1 MDDVHLNTYLDRCS
15 GKYNGEQGGLRPLRR
30 ALLFAL
36 LLAGV
41 LFGLDA
47 RPAHAQETPALDA
60 RLLKTVGANPG
71 VCAPEGQTSIDA
83 APGSVVYICY
93 TLTNTGSVGLEPLD
107 LIDNYDNPAAFEP
120 VVWQRTPGQVLAP
133 GARLE
138 PTGANGLIRAVTVSA
153 AAGSSLTGSAGWGV
167 VAADG
172 SQTRQITSNPVT
184 INVVSLSTQ
193 ATLTGYTSAGTATV
207 NCSSPSVTLTSYQSP
222 VYLCLTLT
230 NASSITLTQHQVSI
244 PGFDVDF
251 VLDKP
256 LGPSGT
262 VSATLRITNVDN
274 AKMAP
279 RLNAPT
285 VTSRAYI
292 TSTNA
297 TGGTPATLSVS
308 TSSEPIVVNGPAA
321 SVSLLKT
328 INSDATSCST
338 TTTLSNVSYGLTFYY
353 CLVLINSAS
362 LTFTDHIFT
371 EPALSI
377 AGSFNEVLPPGRRIS
392 ITNNY
397 LQVNKGITPFLGP
410 FTVTQS
416 INNTMLYTASN
427 PGLDIRASASAAAS
441 ISMLTPT
448 PTNTGAPTPT
458 NTPVGFETPIPTPT
472 ITPIPPTPTPT
483 WTWTPSPTPTPP
495 PTVLIFST
503 PGGQA
508 PTPYPQIA
516 GLQTSAQNIPAPNN
530 QFVSPLAP
538 GAVATQPFAFPTPVL
553 DPFGATATAQAQ
565 FAFPTPVLDPF
576 GATATAQAQVSPLAP
591 PQAQLSPLAPP
602 LLDPFAATAT
612 ALAAP
617 ALPTP
622 LLDPFAATAQ
632 ASLNLPAPVVDA
644 FSATAIAQAATL
656 SASLDSGQAAMTPTL
671 GTETALLPPGAYI
684 TVTATFTPEPPTPFT
699 QRPVEP
705 PTPPP
710 SLDTRTFFVRV
721 LDSAGSTVALLWFLG
736 GSVLFFVTAG
746 VLAGLSFR
754 AREQARFA
762 LEPGDNSDI
771 FIAQPGV
778 GEPGVGEPAVGEPAG
793 GQSAAGP
800 AQQSAA
806 NSKAGDNWP
815 SSLP

>member
-1 MDDVHLNTYLDRCS
+1 MLLVLLLLLV
-15 GKYNGEQGGLRPLRR
+15 GGLL
-30 ALLFAL
+30 
-36 LLAGV
+36 
-41 LFGLDA
+41 GLDA
-47 RPAHAQETPALDA
+47 RPVQAQTTPAPALDA
-60 RLLKTVGANPG
+60 RLVKTVGASPG

-93 TLTNTGSVGLEPLD
+93 TLTNTGSLGLEPLD
-107 LIDNYDNPAAFEP
+107 LIDNYDNPSAFEP
-120 VVWQRTPGQVLAP
+120 VAWQKTPGFVLAP

-138 PTGANGLIRAVTVSA
+138 PTEANGLIRAVTVSA
-153 AAGSSLTGSAGWGV
+153 AATGSAGWGV

-172 SQTRQITSNPVT
+172 SQTSQITSNPVT

-193 ATLTGYTSAGTATV
+193 ATLTGLATQITSPSTQ
-207 NCSSPSVTLTSYQSP
+207 CSSPSVTLSSYQSP

-230 NASSITLTQHQVSI
+230 NGSSITLTQHEVSI
-244 PGFDVDF
+244 PGFGIDF
-251 VLDKP
+251 VLNKP

-262 VSATLRITNVDN
+262 VSATVRITNVDD

-279 RLNAPT
+279 RLSAPT
-285 VTSRAYI
+285 VTSRAYV

-297 TGGTPATLSVS
+297 VEGSPATLRVS
-308 TSSEPIVVNGPAA
+308 TLSEPIVVSGPAA
-321 SVSLLKT
+321 SVSLQKT
-328 INSDATSCST
+328 INSDATSCAT
-338 TTTLSNVSYGLTFYY
+338 TTTLSNVSYGHTFYY

-362 LTFTDHIFT
+362 LTYTEHLFT
-371 EPALSI
+371 EPALKI
-377 AGSFNEVLPPGRRIS
+377 AGSFNEVLPPGGRIS

-397 LQVNKGITPFLGP
+397 LQVNKGVTPFLGP

-416 INNTMLYTASN
+416 INNTMIYTASN
-427 PGLDIRASASAAAS
+427 PSLDIRASASAAS
-441 ISMLTPT
+441 SVTMLTPT

-458 NTPVGFETPIPTPT
+458 NTPIGFATPIPTPT

-508 PTPYPQIA
+508 PTPYPQIP
-516 GLQTSAQNIPAPNN
+516 GLQPSAQTGQIPNSP
-530 QFVSPLAP
+530 FVSPLAP
-538 GAVATQPFAFPTPVL
+538 GAVATQPFTFPTPVL

-576 GATATAQAQVSPLAP
+576 AATATAQAQFAFPTPVLDPFGATATAQAQISAFPTP
-591 PQAQLSPLAPP
+591 I
-602 LLDPFAATAT
+602 LDPFAATAT
-612 ALAAP
+612 AQAQFSSPLPAPMLDPLAATATAQTGL

-622 LLDPFAATAQ
+622 LAD
-632 ASLNLPAPVVDA
+632 V

-656 SASLDSGQAAMTPTL
+656 SASLSGDAVDMTPSP
-671 GTETALLPPGAYI
+671 GTEAALLPPGAYI

-705 PTPPP
+705 PPPP
-710 SLDTRTFFVRV
+710 QIDTRTLFVRV

-754 AREQARFA
+754 AREQARFT
-762 LEPGDNSDI
+762 LGPGDDSDT
-771 FIAQPGV
+771 FSVQPIAGQAIAGQ
-778 GEPGVGEPAVGEPAG
+778 PAVGQPAG

-800 AQQSAA
+800 TPPPAA
-806 NSKAGDNWP
+806 SNKADDNWP
-815 SSLP
+815 AALP